1 LRRATLSVALLIA
14 VAALTVVNW
23 RLAQDR
29 HAPSHDPQAL
39 SSDTFARIAHQVL
52 PQTVTIY
59 VTGSDPRV
67 RALSLD
73 MLDQLL
79 EEHGPLIGPMLEPDR
94 LGLVEA
100 AGSGVVVRPDGF
112 VVTNRHVVGDIPS
125 PEFEVRLYDGRVYRG
140 EEVELIASDALT
152 DLALLHLDASG
163 LDAVEFGDSDRIN
176 IGDWVVAVGNPLDLA
191 NTVTHGIVSAKF
203 RETGGGTIV
212 DFLQTSAHIEPG
224 SSGGALVN
232 IEGQL
237 VGINTA
243 IATETRRWQGFG
255 FALPSNTVRD
265 VVNALIEHGRVPRGY
280 IGVEFRSG
288 GETLPDP
295 MRRLLGHRGPGGVLV
310 RGITPSGPAD
320 LAGICPSDII
330 LTIAGQSIATGM
342 DLLRTVASLPIGSVA
357 EVELWRGSPA
367 TSTGRVVRADMVI
380 AERPTDDEILTWHRG
395 PAPPPPPPE
404 VIALSDA
411 GLVLEARS
419 QGRAMQI
426 VVTDV
431 TPDSAAA
438 AAGFRPGEV
447 VRRINGW
454 PVGSAV
460 HVYLAIRLREIAMTD
475 HAFLVERKDGTQR
488 HLVIGVDVMGL
499 SPAPE
504 ITAGEASVEAPADI

>member
-1 LRRATLSVALLIA
+1 MRRATLSVALLLA

-29 HAPSHDPQAL
+29 HVASHDPQAL
-39 SSDTFARIAHQVL
+39 SSDTFARIAHRVL

-67 RALSLD
+67 RALSMD

-79 EEHGPLIGPMLEPDR
+79 EEHGPLIGPLLDPDR

-100 AGSGVVVRPDGF
+100 AGSGVVVRPDGY

-125 PEFEVRLYDGRVYRG
+125 PEYEVRLYDGRVYRG

-152 DLALLHLDASG
+152 DLAVLRLHAHG
-163 LDAVEFGDSDRIN
+163 LDAVEFGDSDQLN

-255 FALPSNTVRD
+255 FALPSNTVRE
-265 VVNALIEHGRVPRGY
+265 VVDALIEHGRVPRGY

-288 GETLPDP
+288 EETLPDP

-320 LAGICPSDII
+320 LAGIRMSDII
-330 LTIAGQSIATGM
+330 LTVAGQSIASGM

-357 EVELWRGSPA
+357 EVELWRGDPA
-367 TSTGRVVRADMVI
+367 TSAGRVVRADMVI
-380 AERPTDDEILTWHRG
+380 AERPTDDELLASRRG
-395 PAPPPPPPE
+395 PAPPAPPPE
-404 VIALSDA
+404 IITLADA
-411 GLVLEARS
+411 GLVLEART
-419 QGRAMQI
+419 QGPAMQI
-426 VVTDV
+426 EVMEV
-431 TPDSAAA
+431 TPGSPAE
-438 AAGFRPGEV
+438 AAGFEPGEL

-454 PVGSAV
+454 PVGSAM
-460 HVYLAIRLREIAMTD
+460 HVYLAMRLREPSVTD
-475 HAFLVERKDGTQR
+475 HAFLVQSKDGSQR
-488 HLVIGVDVMGL
+488 HLVIGVDAMGL

-504 ITAGEASVEAPADI
+504 IIPAEASAEVPADI